1 MLAGLRGRL
10 VLGVLAGCVAAGL
23 VGWWMVDALAADRL
37 GDAATPEVVTLLRA
51 VVLGA
56 VLVAAGFGVATVWI
70 TTTTTRRALAQV
82 AEGAEQI
89 HRDVTRRIPI
99 RASDPPDELRALAT
113 WLNYLAE
120 DAQRSQQALG
130 RERALLS
137 AVAEGLTQGV
147 IAVDAQARIEL
158 LNDAARKMVGVQSP
172 LIGEALFD
180 FVRVRELRELI
191 ERPEAGS
198 AEIQLP
204 AGPRMLVRVARK
216 WGGDGRVLLLEDVTA
231 MRRLE
236 TVRRDFVANVSHE
249 LRTPVA
255 VIRANAETLMAG
267 AKDDPVMA
275 PKLIDGLHRNAERL
289 ARILAD
295 LLDLS
300 RLDAGQYRLELG
312 PVGVRGAIEQ
322 ALTAVEPQATARK
335 VEIATVIPSAGPDG
349 EPIAIKGDPKALD
362 QILVNLID
370 NAVKYTRPAGHVWV
384 EAKAD
389 DTGVRIEVRDDGPG
403 IAVKHRE
410 RVFERFY
417 RADPSRS
424 REAGGTGLGLSIVK
438 HLVESMAGEVGVE
451 PNAPAGSVFWLRLPR
466 AAASQPIP
474 ITATPTVSSTVSSTV
489 TPATGAA
496 P

>member
-1 MLAGLRGRL
+1 MLHGLRGRL
-10 VLGVLAGCVAAGL
+10 TVVALVGCAALGVVGAWLVEGLAGDALGGPVPPALASLLRSIIVAAAVIALGISL
-23 VGWWMVDALAADRL
+23 VAIWLTTSATHHALARL
-37 GDAATPEVVTLLRA
+37 RDAAQD
-51 VVLGA
+51 
-56 VLVAAGFGVATVWI
+56 VARDI
-70 TTTTTRRALAQV
+70 S
-82 AEGAEQI
+82 
-89 HRDVTRRIPI
+89 HRVPI
-99 RASDPPDELRALAT
+99 RASDPADELREVAA
-113 WLNYLAE
+113 WINSLAE
-120 DAQRSQQALG
+120 DAERNALTLA
-130 RERALLS
+130 RERVLLS

-147 IAVDAQARIEL
+147 IAVDGQARIEL
-158 LNDAARKMVGVQSP
+158 LNDAARKMLGVQSP

-180 FVRVRELRELI
+180 FVRVRELRELV
-191 ERPEAGS
+191 ESPDAGS

-216 WGGDGRVLLLEDVTA
+216 WGSDGRVLLLEDVTA

-255 VIRANAETLMAG
+255 VIRANAETLIAG
-267 AKDDPVMA
+267 AKDDPIMA

-300 RLDAGQYRLELG
+300 RLDAGQYRLELA
-312 PVGVRGAIEQ
+312 PVALATATEQ
-322 ALTAVEPQATARK
+322 ALTAVEPQATARA
-335 VEIATVIPSAGPDG
+335 VHITTTLPDG
-349 EPIAIKGDPKALD
+349 LAVRADAKALD

-370 NAVKYTRPAGHVWV
+370 NAVKYTRPAGHVWL
-384 EAKAD
+384 EARAD
-389 DTGVRIEVRDDGPG
+389 DAGVRIEVRDDGPG
-403 IAVKHRE
+403 IAAKHRE

-438 HLVESMAGEVGVE
+438 HLVESMAGDLGVE
-451 PNAPAGSVFWLRLPR
+451 PNTPVGCTFWVRLPR
-466 AAASQPIP
+466 AIIAPAAGTTPAP
-474 ITATPTVSSTVSSTV
+474 TATSASTD
-489 TPATGAA
+489 PGA